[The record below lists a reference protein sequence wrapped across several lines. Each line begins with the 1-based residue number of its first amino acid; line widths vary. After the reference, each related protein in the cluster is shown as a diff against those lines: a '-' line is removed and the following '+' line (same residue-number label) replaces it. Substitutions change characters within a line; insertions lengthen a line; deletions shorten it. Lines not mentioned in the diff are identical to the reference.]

1 MYITCPNCKQQIE
14 DTEAK
19 CPYCNTAINEENRCE
34 VIERHIS
41 NYKDMPEEI
50 KLMYE
55 FSKRGKIKLYLTVA
69 YVVSIFL
76 IVPLIMIFFGFN
88 VAIGLFAVL
97 SIVYLIIA
105 SATKC
110 YRCPFCDRL
119 IPGRRHPYKVKP
131 GIDLVSAAYDTVK
144 SGASDDQ
151 CPYCKAKSL

>member
-19 CPYCNTAINEENRCE
+19 CPYCNTAISEENRCE

-76 IVPLIMIFFGFN
+76 IVPLIMILFGFN
-88 VAIGLFAVL
+88 VAVGLFVGL
-97 SIVYLIIA
+97 SIVFLIIA
-105 SATKC
+105 SETKC
-110 YRCPFCDRL
+110 FRCPFCDRL
-119 IPGRRHPYKVKP
+119 LPVRRHPYKLKP
-131 GIDLVSAAYDTVK
+131 GPDLISTAYDAVK

-151 CPYCKAKSL
+151 CPYCNARSL